1 MDVAQIISSAGMPGA
16 AAIPTSSESS
26 VGGVVPSPLFR
37 EMFAK
42 AALTAEFPGKS
53 PGAGQV
59 QQQAVNFQ
67 FLTAGGQLMNGKGSL
82 LSSEVL
88 AMSGG
93 EVLPGHGDPEMAGLQ
108 EENNGNLLSRAMA
121 FAQKTIESAQ
131 TPVHQGLSLHKGREN
146 MGEVKGAILEGQ
158 QDVEV
163 LSKSE
168 ILLSTDVSSQ
178 EKAVEGSETA
188 VSKQANPQQKSA
200 DDSVIPALAVLP
212 AGVVSEMVS
221 ALVVQNIPHGIA
233 VGMPETSTQSVLS
246 EGDSVAFQPVA
257 ESVREPLLAVRDVGM
272 EQQLAGVD
280 GKPDLLWKKD
290 VFVSE
295 TPKKAVASVVQH
307 EVTGLNAVPGKRENI
322 SSAGTLFA
330 PVTAEVGSDRK
341 TAGPSVAAE
350 SPNVKAMADAVFG
363 GEKVAGKDHVNVAR
377 HENISAM
384 KQTPQD
390 LKVDGKGETVVRELP
405 SGVTVLNPAQ
415 TVLMGRSA
423 NTTDAASLAVQAPDR
438 GRISRP
444 DGEARDEKGRNVS
457 VAGEGEKIVLKKEGF
472 SSQDNS
478 NLSQDSETTGGNQSF
493 SPATVSSGSFDTV
506 IKGRMEPVSEVP
518 REHEVSALH
527 ENILTQVREKLVKQD
542 PSGNVSKITLKLNP
556 HELGE
561 LQINVRLENQK
572 MTVDITAQNPVVKEA
587 LLQNIDQLKDSLLR
601 QNISMERFNVS
612 SGDGGGQTF
621 NQSFREGRQTA
632 YQTPDAF
639 SYPKSGYYQE
649 DSQVRQVAFGDSKE
663 NSLVDMRF

>member
-1 MDVAQIISSAGMPGA
+1 MDVAQIITSAVMPGA

-26 VGGVVPSPLFR
+26 VGGLVPSPLFR

-59 QQQAVNFQ
+59 KQPAVNFQ
-67 FLTAGGQLMNGKGSL
+67 FLASGGQLKNGKGAV

-93 EVLPGHGDPEMAGLQ
+93 EILPEHGDPVMAGLQ
-108 EENNGNLLSRAMA
+108 DEKIGNLLGRAMV
-121 FAQKTIESAQ
+121 FRHKTIENAQ
-131 TPVHQGLSLHKGREN
+131 TPVHWGLSLHKGREN

-158 QDVEV
+158 QDMEV

-178 EKAVEGSETA
+178 EEAVEGSETA
-188 VSKQANPQQKSA
+188 VSKQENSQQKNA
-200 DDSVIPALAVLP
+200 DDSVLPSLAVLP
-212 AGVVSEMVS
+212 AGVVSVTLI
-221 ALVVQNIPHGIA
+221 APVVQNIPHDIIA
-233 VGMPETSTQSVLS
+233 GNPETSTQPVLS
-246 EGDSVAFQPVA
+246 EGDLVAVQTAA
-257 ESVREPLLAVRDVGM
+257 ESVRETLPTMFDVGM
-272 EQQLAGVD
+272 DQQLAGVD
-280 GKPDLLWKKD
+280 GKSDLLWKKD
-290 VFVSE
+290 VFVAE
-295 TPKKAVASVVQH
+295 TSKNGVASVVQS
-307 EVTGLNAVPGKRENI
+307 EVTGLNAVPGKQENI
-322 SSAGTLFA
+322 SSAGSLFA
-330 PVTAEVGSDRK
+330 PETAEVGSDRK
-341 TAGPSVAAE
+341 TAGLSVAAE
-350 SPNVKAMADAVFG
+350 SPDVKATANAVFG

-390 LKVDGKGETVVRELP
+390 MKVDGKGETVLRELP

-415 TVLMGRSA
+415 TVIMGRSA
-423 NTTDAASLAVQAPDR
+423 ITTDAASLAVQAPDQ

-444 DGEARDEKGRNVS
+444 DGEARDEKGRNIP
-457 VAGEGEKIVLKKEGF
+457 VAGESEKIVLKKEAF

-493 SPATVSSGSFDTV
+493 SPTTVSSGSFDTV
-506 IKGRMEPVSEVP
+506 IKGRMEPLSDVP

-527 ENILTQVREKLVKQD
+527 ENILTQVREKLVSQD
-542 PSGNVSKITLKLNP
+542 HSGNVSKITLKLNP

-572 MTVDITAQNPVVKEA
+572 MTVDITAHNPVVKEA

-612 SGDGGGQTF
+612 SGDAGGQTF
-621 NQSFREGRQTA
+621 NQSFTEGRQTA
-632 YQTPDAF
+632 YQTPDAY

-649 DSQVRQVAFGDSKE
+649 DTQVSQVAFGDSKE

>member
-1 MDVAQIISSAGMPGA
+1 MDVAQIISSAVMPGA

-26 VGGVVPSPLFR
+26 VGGLVPSPLFR

-42 AALTAEFPGKS
+42 AALTAELSGKS

-59 QQQAVNFQ
+59 KQQ
-67 FLTAGGQLMNGKGSL
+67 
-82 LSSEVL
+82 
-88 AMSGG
+88 
-93 EVLPGHGDPEMAGLQ
+93 MAGLQ
-108 EENNGNLLSRAMA
+108 EEKIGNLLSRAMA
-121 FAQKTIESAQ
+121 FRQKTIESAQ
-131 TPVHQGLSLHKGREN
+131 TQVHRGLSLHKGREN

-200 DDSVIPALAVLP
+200 DDSVFPALAVLP

-221 ALVVQNIPHGIA
+221 AQVVQNIPHGITA
-233 VGMPETSTQSVLS
+233 GMPETSTQPVLS
-246 EGDSVAFQPVA
+246 EGDSVAVQTAA
-257 ESVREPLLAVRDVGM
+257 ESVRETLPAMRDVGMERM

-280 GKPDLLWKKD
+280 GKSDLLWKKD
-290 VFVSE
+290 VFVAE
-295 TPKKAVASVVQH
+295 TSKNGVASVVQS
-307 EVTGLNAVPGKRENI
+307 EVTGLNAGPSKLENI

-350 SPNVKAMADAVFG
+350 SPDVKAMANAVFG

-384 KQTPQD
+384 KQTQQD
-390 LKVDGKGETVVRELP
+390 IKVDRRGETVLRELP

-415 TVLMGRSA
+415 TVIMGRSA
-423 NTTDAASLAVQAPDR
+423 ITTDAASLAVQAPDR

-444 DGEARDEKGRNVS
+444 DGEAREEKGRNIS
-457 VAGEGEKIVLKKEGF
+457 VAGEGEKIVLKKEAF

-506 IKGRMEPVSEVP
+506 IKGRMEPLSEVP

-527 ENILTQVREKLVKQD
+527 ENILTQVREKLVNQD

-649 DSQVRQVAFGDSKE
+649 DTQVSQVAFGDSKE